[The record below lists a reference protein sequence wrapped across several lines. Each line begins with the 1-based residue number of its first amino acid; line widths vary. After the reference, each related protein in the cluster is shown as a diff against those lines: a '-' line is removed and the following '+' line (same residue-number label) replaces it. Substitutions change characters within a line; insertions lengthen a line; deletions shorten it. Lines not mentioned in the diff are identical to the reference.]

1 MKRNVLLIW
10 LLMACIGLSAQPVG
24 FASIN
29 GVTDGGRGEN
39 PVVVTN
45 FQEFKKL
52 FHKGDSTRQTIYVKG
67 RIDFPGLFRVKE
79 VKNKSIIGL
88 KGSALANDKYTTERD
103 SSGTLALVD
112 CENIIVQNITF
123 LGPGAFDRDA
133 NDNLLV
139 SRSTHIWIDHCDFQD
154 GMDGN
159 FDTNLGTDWMTVSWC
174 RFRYLKNPWP
184 KLADDEN
191 DDHNSDHRFSN
202 LMGSSDR
209 DVRCEGKLRTTFDHC
224 WWDEGCRMRM
234 PFVRFGKVHVLNC
247 LYASSVAVV
256 YIQARYKSNVLVEA
270 SAFVKKPKKNSIFQ
284 TPGMNRPQYRDY
296 NIRFRNSL
304 GAKDLEQRYGD
315 ADYFTP
321 PYQYQVQSAADVE
334 KTVRQQAGA
343 TLDIQIP

>member
-1 MKRNVLLIW
+1 MKKYV
-10 LLMACIGLSAQPVG
+10 LSAFMLIICSHLLAQPIG
-24 FASIN
+24 YASVE
-29 GVTDGGRGEN
+29 GVTDGGRGKN
-39 PVVVTN
+39 PVVVAT

-52 FHKGDSTRQTIYVKG
+52 FHKGDTTRQTIYLKG
-67 RIDFPGLFRVKE
+67 RIDFPGLFRVE
-79 VKNKSIIGL
+79 DVKNKSIIGL
-88 KGSALANDKYTTERD
+88 RGSALANDKYTTEKEA
-103 SSGTLALVD
+103 SGTLALVG
-112 CENIIVQNITF
+112 CQNIILQNITF

-139 SRSTHIWIDHCDFQD
+139 SNSQHIWVDHCDFQD

-159 FDTNLGTDWMTVSWC
+159 FDSNQGTDFMTVSWC
-174 RFRYLKNPWP
+174 RFHYLKKPWP

-247 LYASSVAVV
+247 LYASSVAVT
-256 YIQARYKSNVLVEA
+256 YIQARYRSNVFVEA
-270 SAFVKKPKKNSIFQ
+270 SAFVGLSKNTKIFQ
-284 TPGMNRPQYRDY
+284 IPSSGNSQFRDY
-296 NIRFRNSL
+296 NIRFRNCL
-304 GAKDLEQRYGD
+304 GAKDLEQRYGN

-321 PYQYQVQSAADVE
+321 PYKYQVQLAADVE

-343 TLDIQIP
+343 TLDIQ